1 MPVNG
6 MSALVKGTS
15 ESSPAPS
22 TTQGHS
28 EKSVVCPPEEGP
40 PTVQPLR
47 RSDVRPLD
55 SRIEKYISVVL
66 RYLIYGSL
74 LQQPELRINICN

>member
-1 MPVNG
+1 MNG
-6 MSALVKGTS
+6 MSVLVKGTS

-28 EKSVVCPPEEGP
+28 EKSAVCPLEEGP
-40 PTVQPLR
+40 PTVQPRR
-47 RSDVRPLD
+47 RSAVRPPD
-55 SRIEKYISVVL
+55 SRIEKYISAVL

-74 LQQPELRINICN
+74 VQQPELRINICN